1 MKSSPIDIIDLDAE
15 DAFLPFD
22 PAKNKEVQIAFTVAY
37 IKGKITNSELITLKV
52 FLGLLPPLPV
62 PKYSTEL
69 SLCIA
74 AFRIE
79 KDGISGLLGALMI
92 MDEIARIFTQ
102 EEQLI
107 ILNKL
112 KGLS

>member
-1 MKSSPIDIIDLDAE
+1 MKSSPIDIIDLDQE
-15 DAFLPFD
+15 DSFLPFD

-52 FLGLLPPLPV
+52 FLGLLPPLPC

-74 AFRIE
+74 AIRIE
-79 KDGISGLLGALMI
+79 EDGISGLMGAMMI
-92 MDEIARIFTQ
+92 MHEVGRIFNL
-102 EEQLI
+102 EEQALI
-107 ILNKL
+107 LHKL
-112 KGLS
+112 KGKL

>member
-1 MKSSPIDIIDLDAE
+1 MYPPLDIIDLDIE
-15 DAFLPFD
+15 DAFIPFD
-22 PAKNKEVQIAFTVAY
+22 PAKNKEVQIAFTVSY

-92 MDEIARIFTQ
+92 MDEIGRIFTQ
-102 EEQLI
+102 EEQGL

-112 KGLS
+112 RK